1 MDRKWSLKE
10 LYQSFNDQFFLDDI
24 KAVKTILED
33 MKKYPLMDKTE
44 ENLKD
49 YLIKENELND
59 LVEKLSAY
67 IALTISGSTSCLCG

>member
-10 LYQSFNDQFFLDDI
+10 LYQSFNDQSFLDDI

-49 YLIKENELND
+49 Y
-59 LVEKLSAY
+59 
-67 IALTISGSTSCLCG
+67 